1 MTRPFDGVNVLM
13 LVENEPV
20 PRDVRVWLEA
30 LALREAGAGVTVV
43 CPLAEPGSAAYEIL
57 DGVEIHRYPARF
69 AEGGAASYA
78 LEYGSAFWHMRRL
91 SLRLARTRRFD
102 VVHVANPPDLLLLA
116 AKPLKRRGAKFVFDQ
131 HDAVPEL
138 YLTRFGRGRDAVY
151 RTLIGLERMSYRY
164 ADLVI
169 VTNESY
175 RLLAL
180 ERGRKRTG
188 RPRGHPQRP
197 RPCPVQPEARGPIP
211 QAREAPSDR
220 LCRRDRAAGRRR
232 PRSSRPRAPARAPR
246 RLARRLRRR
255 RRRLRRCR
263 LAGARAGARRA
274 GRVPR
279 LPRPGRG
286 RRGAR
291 RGRRR
296 PVAGA
301 EERPQRD
308 LDHDEGGR
316 VHGDGN
322 PVVAYDLV
330 ETRFSAGDAA
340 AYAVS
345 NEPASFAAR
354 IDELLDDSA
363 RRAEMGD
370 LGLRRAR
377 EALSWDSC
385 VERLW
390 GPTLGCCV
398 GREQEAPRR
407 QVLPEL
413 EEPVKALDW

>member
-30 LALREAGAGVTVV
+30 LALTEAGAGVTVV

-57 DGVEIHRYPARF
+57 DGIEIHRYPARF

-116 AKPLKRRGAKFVFDQ
+116 VKPLKRWGAKFVFDQ

-151 RTLIGLERMSYRY
+151 RTLVGLERMSYRF

-180 ERGRKRTG
+180 ERGRM
-188 RPRGHPQRP
+188 RPDDLVVIRNGPDLARFSP
-197 RPCPVQPEARGPIP
+197 RPADRSRKRGKPHLIAYVGVIAP
-211 QAREAPSDR
+211 QDGVDHAVRALALLRE
-220 LCRRDRAAGRRR
+220 RRDDWHAVFVGDGDAFDDVV
-232 PRSSRPRAPARAPR
+232 S
-246 RLARRLRRR
+246 
-255 RRRLRRCR
+255 
-263 LAGARAGARRA
+263 LAGELELGEQVEFLGYRDQDEVVEVLAAAD
-274 GRVPR
+274 
-279 LPRPGRG
+279 
-286 RRGAR
+286 
-291 RGRRR
+291 
-296 PVAGA
+296 VALSPEPKSALNEISTMMKVA
-301 EERPQRD
+301 EYMAM
-308 LDHDEGGR
+308 G
-316 VHGDGN
+316 V
-322 PVVAYDLV
+322 PVVAYDLA

-340 AYAVS
+340 AYAAP

-377 EALSWDSC
+377 EALSWDSSRRAL
-385 VERLW
+385 VGAYARLLRRT
-390 GPTLGCCV
+390 GTG
-398 GREQEAPRR
+398 GAAAPG
-407 QVLPEL
+407 
-413 EEPVKALDW
+413 AA